1 MLKYQKAVFFDG
13 IAGGVGGMDIIESP
27 NDAGLNSLSGFSYQI
42 KVFILKMTQLKENQ
56 QVEFETLDDVTTRS
70 LSADNK
76 VTDFCI
82 KRYVA
87 AESSGIEVFQVKQT
101 DVTKSVA
108 RKVLYNWL
116 LAYNE
121 NSDITS
127 FHLYVDDQY
136 SVGINLFCSND
147 VKKEYDIVIES
158 NKSEQALIT
167 RVKRLY
173 NGKIEEFKNAYQT
186 ICNNTHIDSINN
198 IDRSISNQLVAPF
211 HATAAG
217 IGLTYFEKR
226 IYELVTKICARII
239 DSAGRRIPYIC
250 GHAEYMQLCEEICR
264 NISPTQYTP
273 DYESFRQAFVQSDLT
288 EEILQ
293 SRECR
298 QLRYCNLTTPEISDH
313 LSYEQYYENI
323 RQHYLRDAQK
333 EKILS
338 TERIANQNHKDVVL
352 ELQADGRD
360 KPSLRLVKTK
370 LVGIST
376 MPNEFSRWGAYI
388 FLTKDKLPNQISWKD
403 ENGESDE

>member
-1 MLKYQKAVFFDG
+1 
-13 IAGGVGGMDIIESP
+13 MDIIESP

-136 SVGINLFCSND
+136 SVGINLFCSNNA
-147 VKKEYDIVIES
+147 KQEYDIVIES

-173 NGKIEEFKNAYQT
+173 NGKFEEFKNAYQT
-186 ICNNTHIDSINN
+186 ICNNAHIDSINS

-217 IGLTYFEKR
+217 IGSTYFEKR

-264 NISPTQYTP
+264 NISPSQYTP
-273 DYESFRQAFVQSDLT
+273 DYESYRGANRCPCYYRS
-288 EEILQ
+288 
-293 SRECR
+293 ECIPTWSNCSK
-298 QLRYCNLTTPEISDH
+298 Y
-313 LSYEQYYENI
+313 I
-323 RQHYLRDAQK
+323 RRDFF
-333 EKILS
+333 
-338 TERIANQNHKDVVL
+338 
-352 ELQADGRD
+352 G
-360 KPSLRLVKTK
+360 
-370 LVGIST
+370 
-376 MPNEFSRWGAYI
+376 
-388 FLTKDKLPNQISWKD
+388 
-403 ENGESDE
+403 

>member
-1 MLKYQKAVFFDG
+1 MVSLKSSRMP
-13 IAGGVGGMDIIESP
+13 I
-27 NDAGLNSLSGFSYQI
+27 ND
-42 KVFILKMTQLKENQ
+42 
-56 QVEFETLDDVTTRS
+56 
-70 LSADNK
+70 
-76 VTDFCI
+76 
-82 KRYVA
+82 
-87 AESSGIEVFQVKQT
+87 
-101 DVTKSVA
+101 
-108 RKVLYNWL
+108 
-116 LAYNE
+116 
-121 NSDITS
+121 
-127 FHLYVDDQY
+127 
-136 SVGINLFCSND
+136 
-147 VKKEYDIVIES
+147 
-158 NKSEQALIT
+158 
-167 RVKRLY
+167 
-173 NGKIEEFKNAYQT
+173 
-186 ICNNTHIDSINN
+186 

-217 IGLTYFEKR
+217 IGSTYFEKR

-264 NISPTQYTP
+264 NISPSQYTP

-288 EEILQ
+288 EEMLQ

-298 QLRYCNLTTPEISDH
+298 QLRYCNLTTTEISDH

-370 LVGIST
+370 RAGIST

>member
-1 MLKYQKAVFFDG
+1 
-13 IAGGVGGMDIIESP
+13 MDIIESP

-42 KVFILKMTQLKENQ
+42 KVFILKMTQLKGNQ

-70 LSADNK
+70 LSADNT

-136 SVGINLFCSND
+136 SVGIN
-147 VKKEYDIVIES
+147 
-158 NKSEQALIT
+158 
-167 RVKRLY
+167 
-173 NGKIEEFKNAYQT
+173 
-186 ICNNTHIDSINN
+186 
-198 IDRSISNQLVAPF
+198 
-211 HATAAG
+211 
-217 IGLTYFEKR
+217 
-226 IYELVTKICARII
+226 
-239 DSAGRRIPYIC
+239 
-250 GHAEYMQLCEEICR
+250 
-264 NISPTQYTP
+264 
-273 DYESFRQAFVQSDLT
+273 
-288 EEILQ
+288 
-293 SRECR
+293 
-298 QLRYCNLTTPEISDH
+298 H

-370 LVGIST
+370 RAGIST